1 MLLRQLTA
9 RMVVPGAKAAAGMTP
24 LLHPMALRAASS
36 VAGAWAPVAP
46 KQQAAARGQ
55 QQQVQSYT
63 YEPVGME
70 AAAEIGEVD
79 FDPAAANSVRLI
91 GVVGNKKELRVF
103 ERSKLLPFSI
113 GVKFDRRRDEVE
125 WINVEA
131 WGPLAERAEA
141 VLQKGDRVAV
151 QGRLR
156 LNKWED
162 AAGTKR
168 SSWRI
173 TANSISKVRSNY
185 PAGSGGAGD
194 GGSFDDYALP
204 AASTASAPGPAP
216 WDLPTEPAGAP
227 AAGQVWQAEQGQ
239 QVLTTEQKWMDFF
252 EDTSKWWDNRS
263 SKTNPKAPDFKKK
276 GGRDAP
282 ALWIKGKDTP
292 AWVEGELERMDSGAQ

>member
-9 RMVVPGAKAAAGMTP
+9 RMVVPGAKAAAGMAP
-24 LLHPMALRAASS
+24 LLRPFGVRSASS
-36 VAGAWAPVAP
+36 AAWSPAAP
-46 KQQAAARGQ
+46 KQQAAPRGQ

-91 GVVGNKKELRVF
+91 GVVGGKKELRVF

-113 GVKFDRRRDEVE
+113 GIKFDRRRDEVE

-131 WGPLAERAEA
+131 WGPLAERAES

-151 QGRLR
+151 QGRLK

-168 SSWRI
+168 TAWKI
-173 TANSISKVRSNY
+173 TANSISKVRSTY
-185 PAGSGGAGD
+185 QPAAGG
-194 GGSFDDYALP
+194 GGSLDEYAP
-204 AASTASAPGPAP
+204 SGSAASAPSPAP
-216 WDLPTEPAGAP
+216 WDLPAETAA
-227 AAGQVWQAEQGQ
+227 AAGGEQPWQGQQGQ

-252 EDTSKWWDNRS
+252 EDTSKWWDNRTN
-263 SKTNPKAPDFKKK
+263 KTNPKAPDFKKK

-282 ALWIKGKDTP
+282 ALWINSKDTP
-292 AWVEGELERMDSGAQ
+292 AWVEGELARMDSGAQ